1 MKQAYDNIE
10 DVVNLWLFLS
20 ILSAI
25 VFGTAGW
32 WMKVSQMKRGS
43 VNTLLLALYIVGALG
58 FGVNAIIEGSI
69 IRLLDLHIWIAGLII
84 GLGSALGNLYFMRAL
99 DTGPATLTSPLSN
112 MNIVLVVLLGTL
124 VYGELLG
131 PIQIF
136 SIILLIFA
144 TILIAQKNETRSI
157 TSSWWYGFI
166 VLAIIMF
173 TVRNGGLKVTE
184 ELGYESAPVLFVA
197 YFMAIFFYLK
207 PALYDRSTTISKA
220 IGWRY
225 GAATGLLSYGGL
237 QLYAVA
243 LQYGQANLVAPI
255 FATNGLIVT
264 ILSIIIYK
272 ERLSRIQWVAF
283 ASLLLGLICIRIT
296 L

>member
-1 MKQAYDNIE
+1 M
-10 DVVNLWLFLS
+10 WLFLS

-58 FGVNAIIEGSI
+58 FGVNSI
-69 IRLLDLHIWIAGLII
+69 IDGSYIQLLDLHIWIAGLII

-99 DTGPATLTSPLSN
+99 DTGPATLTSPLTN

-124 VYGELLG
+124 VYGELLV

-144 TILIAQKNETRSI
+144 TILITQKKESKSI

-166 VLAIIMF
+166 LLAIIMF
-173 TVRNGGLKVTE
+173 TIRNGGLKVTE

-207 PALYDRSTTISKA
+207 PVVNDRSSSSNSKA

-225 GAATGLLSYGGL
+225 GAVTGLLSYGGL

-243 LQYGQANLVAPI
+243 LQYGQSNLVAPI

-264 ILSIIIYK
+264 IFSIIIYK

>member
-1 MKQAYDNIE
+1 M
-10 DVVNLWLFLS
+10 WLFLS

-58 FGVNAIIEGSI
+58 FGVNSLIEGSYMQ
-69 IRLLDLHIWIAGLII
+69 LLDLPIWIAGLII

-99 DTGPATLTSPLSN
+99 DTGPASLTSPLTN

-131 PIQIF
+131 TLQIF

-144 TILIAQKNETRSI
+144 TILISQKQETKSI

-173 TVRNGGLKVTE
+173 TIRNGGLKVTE

-207 PALYDRSTTISKA
+207 PVLNDRSTSSVSKK

-283 ASLLLGLICIRIT
+283 ASLLLGLICIRIS